1 MIFFLKSCSGDA
13 NKDVVSVTRQVADGK
28 SGSSQTLRGTIT
40 KMPNEGSQI
49 TFLRWSFVLGDVDEV
64 A

>member
-1 MIFFLKSCSGDA
+1 MDA

-28 SGSSQTLRGTIT
+28 SGSSQTLQGTIT